1 MRLASEVAISAGET
15 DVHDVDQPLHRRSCA
30 GVPDIERQ
38 VREPFVPNGMGF
50 ADVDCNATSSN
61 NTR

>member
-1 MRLASEVAISAGET
+1 MMSTSHSIVGLALAFQILSDKCANRV
-15 DVHDVDQPLHRRSCA
+15 SC
-30 GVPDIERQ
+30 PK
-38 VREPFVPNGMGF
+38 GMGF